1 MPSKNVV
8 YHIVAFV
15 IVMVWGGT
23 FVNSKV
29 LLLNG
34 MRAEEIFVVR
44 FLLAYL
50 CILTISPHRLF
61 ADKVGDELLMA
72 LLGITGGSLYFCA
85 ENQAVSLSYATNVSF
100 LVCTTP
106 LFTTLL
112 GAIFFSKVSFT
123 RYLLVGSL
131 LSIMGMGM
139 VIFNGHFVLKLNP
152 KGDILALIAAI
163 SWAIYSILLPKSI
176 ARYGSVFVTRKVFF
190 YGLLTCL
197 PFFVI
202 APWSFPLSSFSSPVI
217 WGNLLYLGAIA
228 SFLCFFA
235 WNWTIKHIG
244 TIVASNYVYLNPI
257 STVIVSALVLNEP
270 MTIIAYVGSSL
281 ILLGVYL
288 ANRKIASTV

>member
-1 MPSKNVV
+1 
-8 YHIVAFV
+8 
-15 IVMVWGGT
+15 
-23 FVNSKV
+23 
-29 LLLNG
+29 
-34 MRAEEIFVVR
+34 
-44 FLLAYL
+44 
-50 CILTISPHRLF
+50 
-61 ADKVGDELLMA
+61 MA

-131 LSIMGMGM
+131 LSITGMGM

-257 STVIVSALVLNEP
+257 STVIVSSLVLNEP

-288 ANRKIASTV
+288 ANKKIASTV